1 MCIRFGR
8 IDGFIR
14 VCGGEFRN
22 LVLFDYEPFDEI
34 YDRIKYRISG
44 KSDITSS
51 TNHNFGEIR
60 IDSYN
65 SSTIEKTLTFHDVI
79 ILIKSF
85 ANKNENNYYYNIF

>member
-1 MCIRFGR
+1 MCVRFHR

-14 VCGGEFRN
+14 VWGGEFRN
-22 LVLFDYEPFDEI
+22 LVLFDYEPFNEI
-34 YDRIKYRISG
+34 CDRIKYLISG

-51 TNHNFGEIR
+51 TNHNPEEIR

-79 ILIKSF
+79 TLIKSF
-85 ANKNENNYYYNIF
+85 AHKNENNYYYNIF